1 MEKVKTIVILILAI
15 LVILGAIFIINQIK
29 ANKESEEQ
37 MQDIL
42 KNVQEEKASLTEY
55 VIYGTHLNLKGEIE
69 EKKEEVKNINLI
81 LKNLEKTQ
89 EKIKLNY
96 KKENGKIKFET
107 GEIINEG
114 IDLEKIE
121 LRKNNFTNRN
131 RRKRKC

>member
-1 MEKVKTIVILILAI
+1 MDKVKTIVILILAI
-15 LVILGAIFIINQIK
+15 LVILGGIFIINQIK

>member
-1 MEKVKTIVILILAI
+1 MGKVKTIVILILAI
-15 LVILGAIFIINQIK
+15 LVILGGIFIINQIK

>member
-15 LVILGAIFIINQIK
+15 LVILGGIFIINQIK